1 MLASLGSKHL
11 TSISNIAVRWVLEHD
26 YVGAVIVGARM
37 GVSEHV
43 EDNLRVFSFRLDEE
57 EMAKIRT
64 VIDKSKAR
72 DVFEAMGDCGS
83 EYRT

>member
-57 EMAKIRT
+57 DMAKIRT